1 MNNRLIANLA
11 LVTAMAVLL
20 TFFLANR
27 DARART
33 LSAFD
38 QIDLLVDLRHEL
50 ATEYVDEPDQQKLI
64 EGAINGM
71 IEALDDPYTQYF
83 PREEYEAFAENVDA
97 EFTGIGAEVNI
108 ENNRL
113 HIVTPLEDSP
123 AWKSGVMAGDTVLAI
138 DGRDTLDLPINDAI
152 KLLKGPA

>member
-83 PREEYEAFAENVDA
+83 PREEYEA
-97 EFTGIGAEVNI
+97 
-108 ENNRL
+108 
-113 HIVTPLEDSP
+113 
-123 AWKSGVMAGDTVLAI
+123 
-138 DGRDTLDLPINDAI
+138 
-152 KLLKGPA
+152 